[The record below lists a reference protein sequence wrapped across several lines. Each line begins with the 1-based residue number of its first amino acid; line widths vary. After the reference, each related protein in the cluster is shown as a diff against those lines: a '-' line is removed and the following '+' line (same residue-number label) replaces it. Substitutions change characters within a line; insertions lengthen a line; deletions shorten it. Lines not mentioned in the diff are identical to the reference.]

1 MTLIASLDCLCR
13 KLELQAEARA
23 ALEADNSWWKDAAD
37 APANL
42 VSAASKAEY
51 KATILNAAPNQLV
64 VVDYLKASCGA
75 CRRLYPKLQQIAV
88 QNPDALFVKVRLR
101 CCPAAVLAAAFECCC
116 QPGCIGVH
124 PVAPPALVP
133 CFAYNNRRRRPSPP
147 PPHALNSPHLQRI
160 PALQVNVDLSQ
171 EMREL
176 GQGLG
181 VSHLPWFH
189 IWRGGQLVASFSAN
203 VTTVATLRAEIAA
216 HKACEHPACTDH

>member
-1 MTLIASLDCLCR
+1 MASNIVPATTELDGRSR

-88 QNPDALFVKVRLR
+88 QNPDALFVKV
-101 CCPAAVLAAAFECCC
+101 
-116 QPGCIGVH
+116 
-124 PVAPPALVP
+124 
-133 CFAYNNRRRRPSPP
+133 
-147 PPHALNSPHLQRI
+147 
-160 PALQVNVDLSQ
+160 NVDLSQ